1 MSIRTSLVLSYLAL
15 VVLLTLSM
23 LAGADW
29 VGKQLRR
36 TNMAFAEEG
45 VQKISLAALNAA
57 AQ

>member
-15 VVLLTLSM
+15 VVLLTLGM

-36 TNMAFAEEG
+36 RLQDT
-45 VQKISLAALNAA
+45 LAGLAVALTHRPTASS
-57 AQ
+57 